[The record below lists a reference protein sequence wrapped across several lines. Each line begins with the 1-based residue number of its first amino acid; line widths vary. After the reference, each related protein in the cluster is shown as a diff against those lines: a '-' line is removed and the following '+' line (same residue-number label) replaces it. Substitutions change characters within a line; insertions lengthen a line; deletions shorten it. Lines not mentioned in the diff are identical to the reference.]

1 MAFLFVSQNG
11 FLARMR
17 RIAVLVVLSQSLG
30 NIPLTHFNLSSSVGR
45 VRPLLK
51 RACVRATRVW
61 VSQPQEYI
69 AGELELRQKLL
80 LNTPIG
86 LGQPAICSQAM
97 LQRQD

>member
-45 VRPLLK
+45 VRRLLR
-51 RACVRATRVW
+51 RAYVRERVW

>member
-51 RACVRATRVW
+51 RAYVRASVW
-61 VSQPQEYI
+61 ASQPQEYI